1 MKKIARVLFV
11 ALFVSLA
18 FVPRADAAFVWSV
31 AEWDIPFIGTMKAPD
46 GFAAVE
52 VKDFRT
58 LIEQEKKKLNDPKK
72 ATKPTVTTATKPELI
87 PEGTPTLLKDALP
100 ADEAAAMRRFAKS
113 DVAFYHLTMDDGE
126 AIHMAWLLAARDG
139 EKLPANIDFFTKDL
153 DASQTEKLAELK
165 AWVDANIEKAQY
177 TDPKNKVSVKLLE
190 MLALQPLPMQNG
202 DKAWTAGGRVLVTV
216 EGMPFAFFGRVYVFS
231 VDNQLTVAVLGGF
244 DGERPFWDPVIRD
257 MLLSVQA
264 KPATK

>member
-18 FVPRADAAFVWSV
+18 FVPQTDAAFVWSV
-31 AEWDIPFIGTMKAPD
+31 SEWDIPFIGTMKAPD
-46 GFAAVE
+46 GFSAVE
-52 VKDFRT
+52 VKEFRN
-58 LIEQEKKKLNDPKK
+58 LIEQEKKKLAEPKK
-72 ATKPTVTTATKPELI
+72 TASTQPVLPAKPELV
-87 PEGTPTLLKDALP
+87 PAGTPTLLKDALP
-100 ADEAAAMRRFAKS
+100 TDEAAATRRFAKA
-113 DVAFYHLTMDDGE
+113 DMAFYHLTMDDGE

-139 EKLPANIDFFTKDL
+139 EKLPPNIDFFTKDL

-177 TDPKNKVSVKLLE
+177 TDPKNKVSIKLLE

-202 DKAWTAGGRVLVTV
+202 DKAWTAGVRVMVTV
-216 EGMPFAFFGRVYVFS
+216 EGLPFAFFGRVYVLS
-231 VDNQLTVAVLGGF
+231 VDNQLTVAVLSGF

>member
-1 MKKIARVLFV
+1 L
-11 ALFVSLA
+11 
-18 FVPRADAAFVWSV
+18 
-31 AEWDIPFIGTMKAPD
+31 
-46 GFAAVE
+46 
-52 VKDFRT
+52 
-58 LIEQEKKKLNDPKK
+58 
-72 ATKPTVTTATKPELI
+72 PT
-87 PEGTPTLLKDALP
+87 
-100 ADEAAAMRRFAKS
+100 DEAAATRRFAKA
-113 DVAFYHLTMDDGE
+113 DMAFYHLTMDDGE

-139 EKLPANIDFFTKDL
+139 EKLPPNIDFFTKDL

-177 TDPKNKVSVKLLE
+177 TDPKNKVSIKLLE

-202 DKAWTAGGRVLVTV
+202 DKAWTAGVRVMVTV
-216 EGMPFAFFGRVYVFS
+216 EGLPFAFFGRVYVLS
-231 VDNQLTVAVLGGF
+231 VDNQLTVAVLSGF